1 MFFITC
7 AATSTQCPAENASRA
22 MFKQPLKDYRPHGK
36 DDLFL
41 WTIIIIVLTGLTVL
55 SWIGSFYVFGHPEK
69 GFSYRIL
76 RTLDKIDTP
85 KRFGITKAPRGQF
98 LDADKLLERYATLA
112 PAELGKANDLLLR
125 HYLRNYEQSKDLVPY
140 AIGSFNIM
148 GTFRLGPDNF
158 FPDGVVALAQS
169 TSNPAVLLELI
180 FPAEEKNL
188 ANLEHMLPTGLDVT
202 LARTHDLTAVINVR
216 PLPDGRFLFTA
227 VPLLYGSYT
236 STETTGSFSLEPP
249 TDLHVGAGLPV
260 LNDAALDAAAKN
272 YAAYR
277 QRAGLPEIAP
287 SLMRIAQPEVV
298 SQPEV
303 PIARALP
310 VERPAV
316 PAATPRP
323 AATPYDRLE
332 GVPIARA
339 LPATAGDS
347 SVIPPAL
354 PVSPAEAAPTP
365 AVAAPS
371 TWQVYQPGLMP
382 RGRLIDVDAARRQA
396 NAPQEPGTQYLAGDF
411 SVTAAG
417 TNRAVLRSRQQQNVR
432 VIVDFPDGLTA
443 PAQGETV
450 VRDAQRPFQVSRI
463 EETPDG
469 MVNVYVREITRP

>member
-1 MFFITC
+1 MEHR
-7 AATSTQCPAENASRA
+7 S
-22 MFKQPLKDYRPHGK
+22 HGK

-41 WTIIIIVLTGLTVL
+41 WTIIIIVLAGLTVL

-76 RTLDKIDTP
+76 RTLDKIDSP
-85 KRFGITKAPRGQF
+85 KRFEITKAPRGQF
-98 LDADKLLERYATLA
+98 LDANKLLERFATMS
-112 PAELGKANDLLLR
+112 PGELQQANDLLLR
-125 HYLRNYEQSKDLVPY
+125 HYLRNYDQTKHLVPY

-158 FPDGVVALAQS
+158 FPDGVAALAQS
-169 TSNPAVLLELI
+169 TTNPNVLLELI

-188 ANLEHMLPTGLDVT
+188 ANLERMLPTGLDVT
-202 LARTHDLTAVINVR
+202 LARTHDLTAVINAR

-249 TDLHVGAGLPV
+249 NQLHVGAGLPV
-260 LNDAALDAAAKN
+260 LNDAALDAAVKN
-272 YAAYR
+272 YASYR
-277 QRAGLPEIAP
+277 QRAGLPEISP

-303 PIARALP
+303 PVARAIP

-316 PAATPRP
+316 PVATPAP

-339 LPATAGDS
+339 VPTTAAGES

-354 PVSPAEAAPTP
+354 PALPAEAAPTP

-371 TWQVYQPGLMP
+371 TWQVFQPGLMP
-382 RGRLIDVDAARRQA
+382 RGRLLDVDAARRMA
-396 NAPQEPGTQYLAGDF
+396 NAPAEPGTQYLAGDF

-417 TNRAVLRSRQQQNVR
+417 ANRAVLRSRRQQNVR

-450 VRDAQRPFQVSRI
+450 IRDAQRPFQISRV

>member
-1 MFFITC
+1 
-7 AATSTQCPAENASRA
+7 
-22 MFKQPLKDYRPHGK
+22 MFKQPIMEHRSHGK

-41 WTIIIIVLTGLTVL
+41 WTIIIIVLAGLTVL
-55 SWIGSFYVFGHPEK
+55 SWIGSFYIFGHPEK

-85 KRFGITKAPRGQF
+85 KRFEITKAPRGQF
-98 LDADKLLERYATLA
+98 LDADKLLERYATLS
-112 PAELGKANDLLLR
+112 PAELGQANDLLLR

-158 FPDGVVALAQS
+158 FPDGVIALAQS

-260 LNDAALDAAAKN
+260 LNDAALEAAAKN

-303 PIARALP
+303 PVARAIP
-310 VERPAV
+310 VQRPAA
-316 PAATPRP
+316 PAATPTP
-323 AATPYDRLE
+323 APTATPYDRLE

-339 LPATAGDS
+339 LPATATAES

-354 PVSPAEAAPTP
+354 PVTPADAAPTP
-365 AVAAPS
+365 AVSAPS

-382 RGRLIDVDAARRQA
+382 RGRLLDVDTARRQA

-417 TNRAVLRSRQQQNVR
+417 ANRAVLRSRKQQNVR

-450 VRDAQRPFQVSRI
+450 VRDAQRPFQISRI